1 MAGGRTFAAVLL
13 TAAAC
18 GGPKTVEAGEG
29 LPRPDVV
36 LACIDGVGVE
46 HLAGEL
52 PAFAKMAR
60 EGVVFT
66 AAHAPSP
73 WAGESLAA
81 LLTGVV
87 APLPPERGARA
98 AETGPSD
105 DGPPTLSEVLEHS
118 GYRTAFLP
126 AHPLHLSAALER
138 LDDGTGRPRGFHVV
152 LEAPGAATKAGATA
166 ADVGRVAEAWLR
178 AQEGPALLVCCFA
191 DPAPPHH
198 LYGDAKAAGLDPAY
212 AGPVTSG
219 LSHSE
224 LLRRAPSFAEADRA
238 RLRALHRSEVAA
250 VELAFDALAGVAVDR
265 RTRPPILAVA
275 GLRRPALGE
284 DGRYGLVPSLAPED
298 LRVPLLLR
306 LSTGVDGAR
315 APVGATSTPV
325 SLVDLY
331 PTLLDALGLPAR
343 LDLDGRSVFPG
354 ARSPER
360 TIVARTGRGI
370 RGEVILGGGD

>member
-1 MAGGRTFAAVLL
+1 MAGGRTLAAVLL

-18 GGPKTVEAGEG
+18 GGPATIEAGEG

-36 LACIDGVGVE
+36 LACIDGVGME

-66 AAHAPSP
+66 SAHAPSP

-87 APLPPERGARA
+87 APLPPAGGEGA
-98 AETGPSD
+98 AEGGSTEEVPPS
-105 DGPPTLSEVLEHS
+105 LAEVLGHS

-126 AHPLHLSAALER
+126 AHPLHLSAARER
-138 LDDGTGRPRGFHVV
+138 LDDGSGRLRGFDVV
-152 LEAPGAATKAGATA
+152 LEAPGAGTDAGATA
-166 ADVGRVAEAWLR
+166 GDVGRVAAAWLR
-178 AQEGPALLVCCFA
+178 VQEGPALLVCSFA

-198 LYGDAKAAGLDPAY
+198 LHGDASAAGLDPAY

-224 LLRRAPSFAEADRA
+224 LLRQAPSFTDADRA

-250 VELAFDALAGVAVDR
+250 VELAFDALAGVAVAR
-265 RTRPPILAVA
+265 RARPPILAVA
-275 GLRRPALGE
+275 SLRRPALGE
-284 DGRYGLVPSLAPED
+284 NGRYGLLPSLEPAD

-306 LSTGVDGAR
+306 LSAGADGAQ
-315 APVGATSTPV
+315 APAGADDTPA

-354 ARSPER
+354 ARAPER

>member
-18 GGPKTVEAGEG
+18 GGPTTVEAGEG

-36 LACIDGVGVE
+36 LACIDGVGME

-52 PAFAKMAR
+52 PAFAKMAD

-87 APLPPERGARA
+87 APLPPERGARSREA
-98 AETGPSD
+98 GRSEETSPS
-105 DGPPTLSEVLEHS
+105 LAEVLRHS

-126 AHPLHLSAALER
+126 AHRLHLSAALER
-138 LDDGTGRPRGFHVV
+138 LDDGTGHLRGFDVV
-152 LEAPGAATKAGATA
+152 LEVPGAATDAGAVA
-166 ADVGRVAEAWLR
+166 GDVGRVAAAWLR
-178 AQEGPALLVCCFA
+178 AQEEPALLVCSFA

-198 LYGDAKAAGLDPAY
+198 LHGDAGAAGLDPAY

-224 LLRRAPSFAEADRA
+224 LLRQAPCFVEADRA
-238 RLRALHRSEVAA
+238 RLRALHGTEVAA
-250 VELAFDALAGVAVDR
+250 VELAFDALAGVAVER
-265 RTRPPILAVA
+265 RARQPILAIA
-275 GLRRPALGE
+275 GLRRPALG
-284 DGRYGLVPSLAPED
+284 DGDRYGLLPSLRPED
-298 LRVPLLLR
+298 LRVPLILR
-306 LSTGVDGAR
+306 LSTDADGAP
-315 APVGATSTPV
+315 APACVDDTPV

-354 ARSPER
+354 ARAPER